1 LRAGIAAALVVATA
15 SSPSGARA
23 QTTPDATT
31 AALAVF
37 RRAQE
42 LVAQQKFAEACP
54 LFEEVVRIEPRAIG
68 ARLQLA
74 DCYERTGRVASAWT
88 AYSVAG
94 DAAAAENQ
102 TERVRLARDKVEA
115 LRPKVPEL
123 TISVGAEAQTVVG
136 LEVKRN
142 GVLVGNAQ
150 WGMPV
155 PVDPGAHMVSASG
168 AGKKPWTMTIRLEA
182 GEKGTLEVPGL
193 AEEPNAPALLGN
205 GAASAPG
212 PDATTATGEAPLW
225 PWIVGGAGVALA
237 GAAAVFAIDGATT
250 TCTQDASGRCNGDV
264 YGQTEIDE
272 LNDRRQRDLVLT
284 AALGG
289 TAVVALA
296 VAAIGLASGGPSPKP
311 DHAALA
317 PSPWVGPRGAGLG
330 LRGAF

>member
-1 LRAGIAAALVVATA
+1 MTRSTTLHRCLRAGMAAALVAVTA
-15 SSPSGARA
+15 AAPRRAHA

-37 RRAQE
+37 RKAQE
-42 LVAQQKFAEACP
+42 LVAEQRFGEACP

-102 TERVRLARDKVEA
+102 TERVRLAREKVEA

-123 TISVGAEAQTVVG
+123 TIAVGAEAQTVVG

-155 PVDPGAHMVSASG
+155 PVDPGAHVVSASG
-168 AGKKPWTMTIRLEA
+168 TGRKPWTMTIRLEA
-182 GEKGTLEVPGL
+182 GDKGTLEVPGL
-193 AEEPNAPALLGN
+193 AEEPMLPARAPPTRRGPAQRRRAMTPRCGPGSWAAPAWR
-205 GAASAPG
+205 SPG
-212 PDATTATGEAPLW
+212 RPRSSPSMARRPPARKTPPANAMATSTGSRRSTTSTS
-225 PWIVGGAGVALA
+225 
-237 GAAAVFAIDGATT
+237 DGSVTW
-250 TCTQDASGRCNGDV
+250 C
-264 YGQTEIDE
+264 
-272 LNDRRQRDLVLT
+272 
-284 AALGG
+284 
-289 TAVVALA
+289 
-296 VAAIGLASGGPSPKP
+296 
-311 DHAALA
+311 
-317 PSPWVGPRGAGLG
+317 
-330 LRGAF
+330 